1 MGKVLE
7 FLWSQWNTLTAGGS
21 TKLTADQWNA
31 IQNGIHIQDVNL
43 DAMKAS
49 LLVGDLTTSR
59 SSSGPIPGT
68 GQVVETVDTTGSGSP
83 VSTLLTPKPGEAYL
97 ISGGTWSTK
106 NASSFYLYVYDG
118 DGSTR
123 TYVDYKTSAGIL
135 EVSGPGP
142 LIICHPQTLRALYG
156 SATGD
161 NSTTLAWCRVR

>member
-1 MGKVLE
+1 MLKRL
-7 FLWSQWNTLTAGGS
+7 LDQWNTFTAGGS
-21 TKLTADQWNA
+21 TKLSPDQY
-31 IQNGIHIQDVNL
+31 HRIQDGVHISMENL
-43 DAMKAS
+43 DA
-49 LLVGDLTTSR
+49 LELTNTVGQATNTQSQ
-59 SSSGPIPGT
+59 SGPIPGT

-142 LIICHPQTLRALYG
+142 LIICYPQTLRALYG
-156 SATGD
+156 SATGN

>member
-1 MGKVLE
+1 MGVLQ
-7 FLWSQWNTLTAGGS
+7 FLWSQWNTFTAGGS
-21 TKLTADQWNA
+21 TKLTPDQY
-31 IQNGIHIQDVNL
+31 HRIQDGVHISKENL
-43 DAMKAS
+43 DALKLS
-49 LLVGDLTTSR
+49 KLVGDVTTTR
-59 SSSGPIPGT
+59 SNSGPIPGT

-83 VSTLLTPKPGEAYL
+83 VSTLLEPGPGEAYL

-142 LIICHPQTLRALYG
+142 LIICYPQTLRALYG
-156 SATGD
+156 SATGN